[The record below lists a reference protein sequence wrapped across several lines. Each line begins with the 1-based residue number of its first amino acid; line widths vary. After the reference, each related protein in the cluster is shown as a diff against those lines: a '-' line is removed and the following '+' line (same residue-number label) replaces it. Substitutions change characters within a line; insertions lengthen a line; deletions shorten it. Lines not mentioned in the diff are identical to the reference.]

1 MKIPSKY
8 CMLIDDDPDEQE
20 IFLVAAQ
27 EVNPDVIW
35 RYENDPKQ
43 ALASLRQSFELP
55 DLIFLDINM
64 PKMDGFEF
72 ITHLKRDERLRPIQ
86 VIFYSTTK
94 DEIQIKKAST
104 LGALAFVT
112 KTTNHPDL
120 CNVLRM
126 FLNYTSICPST
137 INTKTI

>member
-8 CMLIDDDPDEQE
+8 CMLVDDDLDEQE

-27 EVNPDVIW
+27 EVNPRIIW
-35 RYENDPKQ
+35 RYENDPKH
-43 ALASLRQSFELP
+43 ALALLKQSPELP

-72 ITHLKRDERLRPIQ
+72 ITRLKKDERLKPIP

-94 DEIQIKKAST
+94 DERQVKKAAT
-104 LGALAFVT
+104 LGASGFVT
-112 KTTNHPDL
+112 KTNSYPDL
-120 CNVLRM
+120 CKVLRM
-126 FLNYTSICPST
+126 FLN
-137 INTKTI
+137 